1 MIRGRKVK
9 WLLVLGVVLFAS
21 SPACGQRTEGE
32 VREFTIQVNGKS
44 AGTYRMTLTRHE
56 DNTESFAGQ
65 GSVRVRLALKT
76 YVYTFQ
82 GTERWKD
89 GRLLELQTSTNDDGK
104 RYEVQATAEGNTL
117 RLRVNGQERMARGDV
132 WPTTHWRLA
141 DARFH
146 NQPVPLL
153 DADTGKE
160 YLGRLQYLGVKQLT
174 VGQQAQ
180 NCYHFRVTGGPS
192 PVDLWYDGGHRLVR
206 QEFTVEGFRTVF
218 HLNGLRRQ

>member
-1 MIRGRKVK
+1 MTQGQSVAR
-9 WLLVLGVVLFAS
+9 LLILGVLLLAG
-21 SPACGQRTEGE
+21 SPARAQQPEGE
-32 VREFTIQVNGKS
+32 VREFTIQVNGKP

-56 DNTESFAGQ
+56 GTESFSGQ
-65 GSVRVRLALKT
+65 ASVRVRLALKT

-82 GTERWKD
+82 GTERWKE
-89 GRLLELQTSTNDDGK
+89 GRLVELQTSTSDDGK
-104 RYEVQATAEGNTL
+104 RYEVHATAEGNNL
-117 RLRVNGQERMARGDV
+117 RLRVNGQERMARWDV

-160 YLGRLQYLGVKQLT
+160 YQGRLQYLGVKQLT
-174 VGQQAQ
+174 LGQQAQ

-206 QEFTVEGFRTVF
+206 QEFTVEGYRTVF
-218 HLNGLRRQ
+218 HLSSLRRQ